1 METGKIIRY
10 IGLNVAIVLLAAGC
24 SQSASELPSQG
35 HAIDFSPRITRSAV
49 TSLGDGDSFAVWA
62 RESIDG
68 TSRLILAEEEVHCS
82 GNIWSY
88 DNIRYWKSGAT
99 YDFYALYPHNTANV
113 TLPNNVVGET
123 PQITITEFDARNA
136 VDLMTAEQTG
146 FVYPGSSYSVVF
158 DFRHLLS
165 KVEIVG
171 RIDPALEEAG
181 VSARIISAT
190 LYGMAATGS
199 NTVDAGGY
207 GRWTLGPATTSRS
220 PFSTRDTVDLSLTG
234 VTLFGEML
242 PLPQT
247 ITQEFI
253 LEIEYEYTDA
263 HYTQNRFSKTFRLAD
278 AGLTQWEPAKGYRY
292 TFTVGSDYIL
302 FDKPEV
308 VPWKSASGGIVTV
321 E

>member
-1 METGKIIRY
+1 M
-10 IGLNVAIVLLAAGC
+10 V
-24 SQSASELPSQG
+24 
-35 HAIDFSPRITRSAV
+35 
-49 TSLGDGDSFAVWA
+49 
-62 RESIDG
+62 
-68 TSRLILAEEEVHCS
+68 
-82 GNIWSY
+82 
-88 DNIRYWKSGAT
+88 
-99 YDFYALYPHNTANV
+99 
-113 TLPNNVVGET
+113 
-123 PQITITEFDARNA
+123 
-136 VDLMTAEQTG
+136 
-146 FVYPGSSYSVVF
+146 
-158 DFRHLLS
+158 
-165 KVEIVG
+165 
-171 RIDPALEEAG
+171 
-181 VSARIISAT
+181 
-190 LYGMAATGS
+190 ATGS

-207 GRWTLGPATTSRS
+207 GRWTLGQATTSGS
-220 PFSTRDTVDLSLTG
+220 PFSTCGTVDLSLTG

>member
-1 METGKIIRY
+1 METGKIIRE
-10 IGLNVAIVLLAAGC
+10 IGLNVVIVLFAAGC

-68 TSRLILAEEEVHCS
+68 TSQLILAQEEVHCS

-113 TLPNNVVGET
+113 TLQNSVEGET
-123 PQITITEFDARNA
+123 PQITITGFDARNA

-199 NTVDAGGY
+199 NTIDAGGY
-207 GRWTLGPATTSRS
+207 GSWTFSETSTS
-220 PFSTRDTVDLSLTG
+220 GNPFSTCGTIALSSTG

-242 PLPQT
+242 PFPQT
-247 ITQEFI
+247 ITQEFV
-253 LEIEYEYTDA
+253 LEIEYEYIDA
-263 HYTQNRFSKTFRLAD
+263 HYTQNRFSKTFLLAD

-292 TFTVGSDYIL
+292 TFTVGNDYIL
-302 FDKPEV
+302 FEKPEV
-308 VPWKSASGGIVTV
+308 IPWKSASGGIVTV